1 MSVRMKKYVG
11 RSAVIIL
18 FGLLQ
23 ACSVLP
29 RPEIVAVEY
38 FTLESPTVPAAS
50 TVQSDPAGPVLL
62 IARPQVRPD
71 LDTPRMAYRQ
81 QDYTLQYYARS
92 RWSDVPT
99 QLLLPGLIES
109 FESSG
114 HFAAVL
120 RTGSPAT
127 PQLRLDT
134 EILEFSLD
142 FRAQPSRFQLRLRA
156 QLVDLSTRR
165 VLVSHTFLVEKPL
178 DAQTPYGGAQAANA
192 AWQAL
197 LPELVTFCT
206 AALPPAQ
213 P

>member
-1 MSVRMKKYVG
+1 MIVLMKKTVG

-29 RPEIVAVEY
+29 RPEVVAVEY
-38 FTLESPTVPAAS
+38 FTLDTPALPTVQPA
-50 TVQSDPAGPVLL
+50 PAGPVLL

-81 QDYTLQYYARS
+81 QDYTLRYYARS
-92 RWSDVPT
+92 RWSDVPA

-156 QLVDLSTRR
+156 QLVDLGTRR
-165 VLVSHTFLVEKPL
+165 VLASHAFAIEKPL
-178 DAQTPYGGAQAANA
+178 EAQTPYGGAQAANA

-206 AALPPAQ
+206 AALPPVA

>member
-11 RSAVIIL
+11 RSAVITL

-29 RPEIVAVEY
+29 RPEVVTVEY

-50 TVQSDPAGPVLL
+50 TDQSDPAGPVLL

-81 QDYTLQYYARS
+81 QDYTLHYYARS

-134 EILEFSLD
+134 EVLEFSLD

-165 VLVSHTFLVEKPL
+165 VLASHTFAVEKPL

-197 LPELVTFCT
+197 LPELVTFCA